1 MTRVASAADSVTT
14 RERARKT
21 AAAAEAAEV
30 AEVAEVRDN
39 RAKNA
44 RLAQRTSA
52 TAAAKPVTGRE
63 IAPSQTRERTRKK

>member
-30 AEVAEVRDN
+30 AEAAVDVAAEVDVVEV
-39 RAKNA
+39 
-44 RLAQRTSA
+44 SD
-52 TAAAKPVTGRE
+52 P
-63 IAPSQTRERTRKK
+63 